1 MNRTLL
7 LLLAVSLTANGVF
20 AQQPHRSHRYPIRLA
35 SLNTKTTDP
44 TALTGSTPTARR
56 VNLPKPMPDSVALA
70 REPVRKLAPGY
81 VLPIDKS
88 AVKGSYA
95 IGVSDHKTTHIIFP
109 AKIRDIDAGSSDII
123 ALIPE
128 SVNNILRVKAA
139 SPRPFGETNITVL
152 TDEGGFYSF
161 LIRYE
166 SEPSVLNINI
176 ANNTRSDN
184 AVSSALGIN
193 KATAVSMV
201 GPVAEVN
208 KTELL
213 HRAARV
219 YDHKPFARNVGVTKQ
234 RMSLLLAGLYVQG
247 AVLYV
252 QCRID
257 NDSEID
263 YALDFAKFY
272 IRDKDVLK
280 RMASQE
286 MELPVL
292 ASYPETLTKFRGRT
306 NYTMVY
312 AIPLK
317 TFTEDKVIE
326 MELYEKEGGRHLRFQ
341 IDSDVMLKARGL

>member
-1 MNRTLL
+1 MKQTFLL
-7 LLLAVSLTANGVF
+7 LIATSLTLGGVY
-20 AQQPHRSHRYPIRLA
+20 AQQQHRLYKRTPRVALPTPKPPA
-35 SLNTKTTDP
+35 SLS
-44 TALTGSTPTARR
+44 LVGMVTP
-56 VNLPKPMPDSVALA
+56 PKPVILLKPVADSARATEPIGKVA
-70 REPVRKLAPGY
+70 PSY

-88 AVKGSYA
+88 AVKGSYS

-128 SVNNILRVKAA
+128 SVNNILRVKASA
-139 SPRPFGETNITVL
+139 PRPFGETNITVL
-152 TDEGGFYSF
+152 TDDGGFYSF

-166 SEPSVLNINI
+166 PEPSVLNINI

-193 KATAVSMV
+193 KATAMSLV
-201 GPVAEVN
+201 GPVADVN

-213 HRAARV
+213 HAAAKV
-219 YDHKPFARNVGVTKQ
+219 FDHKPFARNVGVTKQ

-247 AVLYV
+247 ATLYV
-252 QCRID
+252 QCNIN

-263 YALDFAKFY
+263 YGLDFAKFY

-306 NYTMVY
+306 SYTMVY

-341 IDSDVMLKARGL
+341 IDSDIMLKARGL

>member
-1 MNRTLL
+1 MKQTFIF
-7 LLLAVSLTANGVF
+7 LATVSLTFGSVY
-20 AQQPHRSHRYPIRLA
+20 AQQHRRSSRSPKVALAAAKTPI
-35 SLNTKTTDP
+35 
-44 TALTGSTPTARR
+44 TPPSAKD
-56 VNLPKPMPDSVALA
+56 VIIPKPMHVPSASVDSVKAP
-70 REPVRKLAPGY
+70 EPVSRVVPSY

-88 AVKGSYA
+88 AVKGSYS

-128 SVNNILRVKAA
+128 SVNNILRVKATNA
-139 SPRPFGETNITVL
+139 RPFGETNITVL
-152 TDEGGFYSF
+152 TDDGGFYSF

-166 SEPSVLNINI
+166 PEPTVLNINI

-193 KATAVSMV
+193 QATSLPMV
-201 GPVAEVN
+201 GPSTDAN
-208 KTELL
+208 KTELQ
-213 HRAARV
+213 HVAARV

-247 AVLYV
+247 QTLYV
-252 QCRID
+252 QCTID
-257 NDSEID
+257 NASEID

-286 MELPVL
+286 TELPVL
-292 ASYPETLTKFRGRT
+292 VSHPETLTKFRGHTDYR
-306 NYTMVY
+306 MVF

-341 IDSDVMLKARGL
+341 IDSDVMLKARAL

>member
-1 MNRTLL
+1 MKRTFF
-7 LLLAVSLTANGVF
+7 LLAAFSLTCGGVH
-20 AQQPHRSHRYPIRLA
+20 AQKHHRSYKHSTRA
-35 SLNTKTTDP
+35 SLLTPKSPASLSVVTPAIIPESTGKPVADSTKAT
-44 TALTGSTPTARR
+44 
-56 VNLPKPMPDSVALA
+56 
-70 REPVRKLAPGY
+70 EPIGITPGY

-88 AVKGSYA
+88 AVKGSYS

-128 SVNNILRVKAA
+128 SVNNILRVKATA
-139 SPRPFGETNITVL
+139 PRPFGETNITVL
-152 TDEGGFYSF
+152 TDDGGFYSF

-193 KATAVSMV
+193 KATALPLV
-201 GPVAEVN
+201 GPVADVN

-213 HRAARV
+213 HTAARV
-219 YDHKPFARNVGVTKQ
+219 YEHKPFARNVGITKQ
-234 RMSLLLAGLYVQG
+234 RMSLLLGGLYVQG
-247 AVLYV
+247 ATLYV
-252 QCRID
+252 QCKID

-263 YALDFAKFY
+263 YGLDFAKFY

-306 NYTMVY
+306 DYTMVY

-326 MELYEKEGGRHLRFQ
+326 MELYEKDGGRHLRFQ
-341 IDSDVMLKARGL
+341 IDSDIMLKARGL

>member
-1 MNRTLL
+1 MKQTLL
-7 LLLAVSLTANGVF
+7 ILTALSLTLSSAD
-20 AQQPHRSHRYPIRLA
+20 AQHYRRSYRNAPKAAIQTLKPPA
-35 SLNTKTTDP
+35 SLSLVGMATPRKP
-44 TALTGSTPTARR
+44 TILLKPIADSAKATEPTGKLT
-56 VNLPKPMPDSVALA
+56 
-70 REPVRKLAPGY
+70 PGY
-81 VLPIDKS
+81 LLPIDKS
-88 AVKGSYA
+88 AVKGSYS

-128 SVNNILRVKAA
+128 SVNNILRVKATA
-139 SPRPFGETNITVL
+139 PRPFGETNITVL
-152 TDEGGFYSF
+152 TDDGGFYSF

-166 SEPSVLNINI
+166 PEPMVLNINI
-176 ANNTRSDN
+176 ANNIRSDN

-193 KATAVSMV
+193 KATAMSLV
-201 GPVAEVN
+201 GPVADVN

-213 HRAARV
+213 HTAARV
-219 YDHKPFARNVGVTKQ
+219 YDHKPFARNVGITKQ
-234 RMSLLLAGLYVQG
+234 RMSLLLSGLYVQG
-247 AVLYV
+247 ATLFV
-252 QCRID
+252 QCKID

-263 YALDFAKFY
+263 YGLDFAKFY

-292 ASYPETLTKFRGRT
+292 ATYPETLTKFRGRT

-326 MELYEKEGGRHLRFQ
+326 MELYEKDGGRHLRFQ
-341 IDSDVMLKARGL
+341 IDSDIMLKARGL

>member
-1 MNRTLL
+1 MLATKSPTL
-7 LLLAVSLTANGVF
+7 A
-20 AQQPHRSHRYPIRLA
+20 
-35 SLNTKTTDP
+35 
-44 TALTGSTPTARR
+44 TPSGTI
-56 VNLPKPMPDSVALA
+56 PVALLTKKA
-70 REPVRKLAPGY
+70 AVDSATHNDPVIHLALGY

-88 AVKGSYA
+88 AVKGSYS

-128 SVNNILRVKAA
+128 SVNNILRVKATA
-139 SPRPFGETNITVL
+139 PRPFGETNVTVL
-152 TDEGGFYSF
+152 TDDGGFYSF

-166 SEPSVLNINI
+166 SEPTVLNINI

-184 AVSSALGIN
+184 DASSAMGIN
-193 KATAVSMV
+193 KATAVSLV

-213 HRAARV
+213 HTAAKV
-219 YDHKPFARNVGVTKQ
+219 YEHKPFARNIGVTKQ

-247 AVLYV
+247 GTLYV
-252 QCRID
+252 QCTIR

-263 YALDFAKFY
+263 YQLDFAKFY

-286 MELPVL
+286 MDLPVL

-306 NYTMVY
+306 DYTMVY
-312 AIPLK
+312 ALPLK

-326 MELYEKEGGRHLRFQ
+326 MEVYEKEGGRHLRFQ
-341 IDSDVMLKARGL
+341 IDSDIMLKARGL

>member
-1 MNRTLL
+1 MKHTILLVATL
-7 LLLAVSLTANGVF
+7 SLTIGGVN
-20 AQQPHRSHRYPIRLA
+20 AQHHRRSYKHATKLA
-35 SLNTKTTDP
+35 ILNPKP
-44 TALTGSTPTARR
+44 TASGSVSANTP
-56 VNLPKPMPDSVALA
+56 LPKPIVLLKPLADSAKA
-70 REPVRKLAPGY
+70 TEPIGKLTPGY

-88 AVKGSYA
+88 AVKGSYS

-128 SVNNILRVKAA
+128 SVNNILRVKATN
-139 SPRPFGETNITVL
+139 PRPFGETNITVL
-152 TDEGGFYSF
+152 TDDGGFYSF

-166 SEPSVLNINI
+166 SEPTVLNINI

-193 KATAVSMV
+193 KATAVSLV

-213 HRAARV
+213 HTAARI
-219 YDHKPFARNVGVTKQ
+219 YEHKPFARNVGVTKQ

-247 AVLYV
+247 ATFYV
-252 QCRID
+252 QCKID

-263 YALDFAKFY
+263 YTLDFAKFY

-306 NYTMVY
+306 SYTMVY

-326 MELYEKEGGRHLRFQ
+326 MEVYEKEGGRHLRFQ
-341 IDSDVMLKARGL
+341 IDSDIMLKARGL

>member
-1 MNRTLL
+1 MKRTFF
-7 LLLAVSLTANGVF
+7 LLAAFSLTFGQVY
-20 AQQPHRSHRYPIRLA
+20 AQKHHRSYKHSTKASVQTPKSPA
-35 SLNTKTTDP
+35 SLPIVTLAIIPKS
-44 TALTGSTPTARR
+44 TG
-56 VNLPKPMPDSVALA
+56 KPVADSVKAT
-70 REPVRKLAPGY
+70 EPIGITPGY

-88 AVKGSYA
+88 AVKGSYS

-128 SVNNILRVKAA
+128 SVNNILRVKATA
-139 SPRPFGETNITVL
+139 PRPFGETNITVL
-152 TDEGGFYSF
+152 TDDGGFYSF

-193 KATAVSMV
+193 KATALPLV
-201 GPVAEVN
+201 GPVADVN

-213 HRAARV
+213 HTAARV
-219 YDHKPFARNVGVTKQ
+219 YEHKPFARNVGITKQ

-247 AVLYV
+247 ATLYV
-252 QCRID
+252 QCKID

-263 YALDFAKFY
+263 YGLDFAKFY

-286 MELPVL
+286 VELPVL

-306 NYTMVY
+306 DYTMVY

-326 MELYEKEGGRHLRFQ
+326 MELYEKDGGRHLRFQ
-341 IDSDVMLKARGL
+341 IDSDIMLKARGL

>member
-1 MNRTLL
+1 MKRTLL
-7 LLLAVSLTANGVF
+7 FLFTASLTINAVY
-20 AQQPHRSHRYPIRLA
+20 AQQHRRSYKHAPKLA
-35 SLNTKTTDP
+35 FLNAKTTAP
-44 TALTGSTPTARR
+44 TTLTGLTAT
-56 VNLPKPMPDSVALA
+56 NKLATSPKALIDSVKFK
-70 REPVRKLAPGY
+70 EPVVKLAPGY

-88 AVKGSYA
+88 AVKGSYS

-139 SPRPFGETNITVL
+139 NPRPFGETNITVL
-152 TDEGGFYSF
+152 TDDGGFYSF

-193 KATAVSMV
+193 KATAVSLV
-201 GPVAEVN
+201 GPVADVN

-213 HRAARV
+213 HTAARV

-234 RMSLLLAGLYVQG
+234 RMSLLLGGLYVQG
-247 AVLYV
+247 ATLYV
-252 QCRID
+252 QCKID

-263 YALDFAKFY
+263 YTLDFAKFY

-286 MELPVL
+286 MELPVQ

-306 NYTMVY
+306 DYTMVY

-317 TFTEDKVIE
+317 TFTEDKVVE

-341 IDSDVMLKARGL
+341 IDSDIMLKARGL

>member
-1 MNRTLL
+1 MMKQTLF
-7 LLLAVSLTANGVF
+7 LLATFSLTIGGVY
-20 AQQPHRSHRYPIRLA
+20 AQQHHRSYKQSGRVTAQTPKTPT
-35 SLNTKTTDP
+35 SLSAVDM
-44 TALTGSTPTARR
+44 LTIPKSTP
-56 VNLPKPMPDSVALA
+56 KPVADSAKA
-70 REPVRKLAPGY
+70 TEPIGKLTPGY

-88 AVKGSYA
+88 AVKGSYS

-128 SVNNILRVKAA
+128 SVNNILRVKATA
-139 SPRPFGETNITVL
+139 PRPFGETNITVL
-152 TDEGGFYSF
+152 TDDGGFYSF

-193 KATAVSMV
+193 KATALPLM
-201 GPVAEVN
+201 GPVADVN

-213 HRAARV
+213 HTAARV
-219 YDHKPFARNVGVTKQ
+219 YEHKPFARNVGVTKQ

-247 AVLYV
+247 GTLYV
-252 QCRID
+252 QCKID

-263 YALDFAKFY
+263 YGLDFAKFY

-306 NYTMVY
+306 DYTMVY

-326 MELYEKEGGRHLRFQ
+326 MELYEKDGGRHLRFQ
-341 IDSDVMLKARGL
+341 IDSDIMLKARGL

>member
-1 MNRTLL
+1 MKRTVLLITVLL
-7 LLLAVSLTANGVF
+7 LTIVGADAQHRRRSYKHYTKVAVKT
-20 AQQPHRSHRYPIRLA
+20 PKPPA
-35 SLNTKTTDP
+35 SLSIVGMATPPKPTIQLKPVADSAKTTEP
-44 TALTGSTPTARR
+44 TGKLTPAY
-56 VNLPKPMPDSVALA
+56 L
-70 REPVRKLAPGY
+70 
-81 VLPIDKS
+81 LPIDKS
-88 AVKGSYA
+88 AVKGSYS

-128 SVNNILRVKAA
+128 SVNNILRVKATA
-139 SPRPFGETNITVL
+139 PRPFGETNITVL
-152 TDEGGFYSF
+152 TDDGGFYSF

-166 SEPSVLNINI
+166 PEPTVLNINI

-193 KATAVSMV
+193 KATAMSLV
-201 GPVAEVN
+201 GPVADVN

-213 HRAARV
+213 HMAARV
-219 YDHKPFARNVGVTKQ
+219 YDHKSFARNVGITKQ
-234 RMSLLLAGLYVQG
+234 RMSLLLSGLYVQG
-247 AVLYV
+247 ATLFV
-252 QCRID
+252 QCKID

-263 YALDFAKFY
+263 YGLDFAKFY
-272 IRDKDVLK
+272 IRDKDVMK

-292 ASYPETLTKFRGRT
+292 ATYPETLTKFRGRT

-326 MELYEKEGGRHLRFQ
+326 MELYEKDGGRHLRFQ
-341 IDSDVMLKARGL
+341 IDSDIMLKARGL